1 MSFIN
6 LQTNIILQNL
16 KQTLT
21 CTNHKSIQQIYMRK
35 TIKQVNTQ
43 TKYIYY
49 KNIQKKLH
57 FKIEFK

>member
-1 MSFIN
+1 M
-6 LQTNIILQNL
+6 
-16 KQTLT
+16 K
-21 CTNHKSIQQIYMRK
+21 K

-49 KNIQKKLH
+49 KKYEKNQY